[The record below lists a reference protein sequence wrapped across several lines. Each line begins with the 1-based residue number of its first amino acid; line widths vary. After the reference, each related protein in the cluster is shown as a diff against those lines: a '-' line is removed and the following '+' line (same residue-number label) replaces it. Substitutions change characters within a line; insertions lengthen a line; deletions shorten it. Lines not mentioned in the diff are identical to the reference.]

1 MSKWT
6 APPVTSPTAS
16 PNHSIGHPGG
26 GRHRRLDRA
35 RAALARGAH
44 VHGTHRYAVVFYTL
58 LLTLAA
64 APLLTALGFDT
75 DLLQIFLAFSL
86 LVALLG
92 VPGHGRR
99 MLLLI
104 VAAVVVGLRV
114 APAAAVGD
122 RLSTGALVTGST
134 LALIAAASA
143 VRFAVRAPAIDAEHI
158 YAALSAYLLGGLFFG
173 VLHWA
178 IATTW
183 PGSFSEAGAATSA
196 HFPLSTA
203 IYYSFVTLAT
213 LGYGDVVPR
222 TEVARGLSVLEAVGG
237 QLYIAVT
244 IARLVGAQLQAQRPD
259 GERDRGAR
267 PEGRRP

>member
-1 MSKWT
+1 MSQWT
-6 APPVTSPTAS
+6 AQRMTSPTTS
-16 PNHSIGHPGG
+16 PDHSIGHPGRR
-26 GRHRRLDRA
+26 RHHRLGRA

-44 VHGTHRYAVVFYTL
+44 AHGAHRHAVLFYAL
-58 LLTLAA
+58 LLTLGA
-64 APLLTALGFDT
+64 APLLTALGFDA

-86 LVALLG
+86 LAALLG

-99 MLLLI
+99 MILLI
-104 VAAVVVGLRV
+104 VAAVVIGLRV
-114 APAAAVGD
+114 APASAVGI
-122 RLSTGALVTGST
+122 RLSTGALVVGSA
-134 LALIAAASA
+134 LALVAVASA
-143 VRFAVRAPAIDAEHI
+143 VRFALRAPVIDAEHI

-178 IATTW
+178 IAATW
-183 PGSFSEAGAATSA
+183 PGSFSDAGAASPA

-222 TEVARGLSVLEAVGG
+222 TEVARGLAVLEAVGG

-244 IARLVGAQLQAQRPD
+244 IARLVGAQLQAARPD
-259 GERDRGAR
+259 SEDNRGTQ
-267 PEGRRP
+267 PGGRRP